1 MEPNNS
7 KMLTCKDRKDTMVH
21 LVFLDN
27 NRYSYIKV
35 IGCIDVIK
43 QIFHN
48 TKEKPSI
55 PTFQHNC
62 YYYPATYANAIR
74 YVSTCDIPGDFVQAY
89 VGGLVHFRVTGPLAR
104 LLTKLDAKIYYK

>member
-7 KMLTCKDRKDTMVH
+7 KMLTCKDRKDAMVH

-48 TKEKPSI
+48 TKEKTI
-55 PTFQHNC
+55 
-62 YYYPATYANAIR
+62 YPNVSTELLLLSCAIYANAIR
-74 YVSTCDIPGDFVQAY
+74 YVSTCDIPGDFV
-89 VGGLVHFRVTGPLAR
+89 
-104 LLTKLDAKIYYK
+104 